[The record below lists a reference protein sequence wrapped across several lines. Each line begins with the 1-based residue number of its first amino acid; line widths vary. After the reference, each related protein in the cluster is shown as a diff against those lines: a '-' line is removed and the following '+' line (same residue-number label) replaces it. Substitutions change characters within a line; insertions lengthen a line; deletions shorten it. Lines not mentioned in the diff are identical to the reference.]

1 MGFKTPNPL
10 NMPKED
16 VQLSCSKVS
25 DRPKI
30 MQIGLLYFMVKSYI
44 SHY

>member
-16 VQLSCSKVS
+16 VQLSCSK
-25 DRPKI
+25 KC
-30 MQIGLLYFMVKSYI
+30 QIDQKSCK
-44 SHY
+44 